1 MAIMTWIRT
10 HYPHMLADEARIW
23 TKFLETTELKFERVI
38 YDLHLGAGMA
48 AAPGEPEFMKVL
60 KSAVTRKRVDAVG
73 ETADTIWIF
82 EIKPRVG
89 MSALGQLINY
99 FELYQQE
106 YRPIKP
112 VKLAAIG
119 EREAPDIR
127 ATYGLYGVDIIL
139 V

>member
-1 MAIMTWIRT
+1 
-10 HYPHMLADEARIW
+10 
-23 TKFLETTELKFERVI
+23 
-38 YDLHLGAGMA
+38 MA

>member
-1 MAIMTWIRT
+1 MM
-10 HYPHMLADEARIW
+10 ADEARIW
-23 TKFLETTELKFERVI
+23 TKFLETTELKFEKVT
-38 YDLHLGAGMA
+38 YDLHLGTGAPA
-48 AAPGEPEFMKVL
+48 IPGEPEFMKAL

-73 ETADTIWIF
+73 ETADAIWIF

-106 YRPIKP
+106 YRPVKP
-112 VKLAAIG
+112 VRLAAIG

-127 ATYGLYGVDIIL
+127 ATYALYGVDIIL

>member
-1 MAIMTWIRT
+1 MAIATWIRT
-10 HYPHMLADEARIW
+10 HYPHMMADEARIW
-23 TKFLETTELKFERVI
+23 TKFLETTELKFEQI
-38 YDLHLGAGMA
+38 TYDLHLGAGA
-48 AAPGEPEFMKVL
+48 PDIPGEPEFMGVL

-73 ETADTIWIF
+73 ETADAIWIF
-82 EIKPRVG
+82 EVKPRVG

-106 YRPIKP
+106 YRPVKP

-127 ATYGLYGVDIIL
+127 GTYELHAVNITL

>member
-1 MAIMTWIRT
+1 MAVTTWIRT
-10 HYPHMLADEARIW
+10 HYPHMMADEARIW

-38 YDLHLGAGMA
+38 YDLHLGAGIPGT
-48 AAPGEPEFMKVL
+48 PGEPEFMKVL

-82 EIKPRVG
+82 EVKPRVG

-127 ATYGLYGVDIIL
+127 TTYGLYGVDIII